1 MKLPSLPFV
10 VLDTE
15 TTGFIPK
22 VNRVIEFAAVRYDG
36 ETIGEPYE
44 QLFSIPGSIPEQ
56 VSTLTH
62 ISDADLE
69 GRPPFEEKLAEIV
82 GVIGED
88 TLIVGQ
94 NVGFDIRMLK
104 GEGID
109 LTQRPW
115 IDTSMLAS
123 LVFPELKSYSLGYV
137 SRVLGLNHEPVHR
150 ALGDVHATLELLAR
164 CWERFT
170 ALPAALREPLDAVMT
185 KAPQAYRALFAA
197 LPPPSR
203 AAKSPPWLATDTRE
217 HLHGEGLPGLPLEA
231 PDRGTVQ
238 LVEEPF
244 TPGFLSQI
252 LVDAVEQKR
261 HCAIAVKNLYSTLQS
276 FSIPQGIC
284 VLHPPS
290 AMLDTK
296 AVAAFASQESYTA
309 DEATLAVKLAW
320 YQPQIRSQAPLHGEE
335 QSIWNGKLACTME
348 SADYRAQFEGRHG
361 AFLLDHR
368 QLLSALAEPEHP
380 GHTLL
385 ASVTH
390 AVMDDASM
398 LEDTATKAYGHY
410 CSLNDM
416 RAAAEGNVALTKFT
430 DLLQIWV
437 EKTRQFHDVHYIVP
451 ADLSTPEAGGL
462 RSQLQEIMKSVAV
475 SLESPIHAQ
484 LASLLAI
491 LQAAHLPGRI
501 CWIEQRQDG
510 SQFVQSVPKH
520 IPPLLKE
527 HLYDRCATTLLV
539 PPDSAGS
546 LAELLPIGIKTVTVP
561 VRATDA
567 PLQISYAAGKAVASV
582 FADPPEGKT
591 VLLMGSRGKIE
602 NVFVRYT
609 KAIEELGGTLI
620 CQNLSGGMGRMQA
633 EFAAATGTTIWVLTP
648 WSFEGAEVPLGS
660 IDHLII
666 ETLPFDHPSHT
677 VLSKRAEHYRDP
689 FNEYT
694 LARLKHRLH
703 RLLRTFC
710 CYRSSGGDV
719 LFLDERLEKKEYG
732 RSIWQYLQR
741 LTGAGAPESPAP
753 PPVQKG
759 KRTPSKGG
767 GLEAGQLPLF

>member
-36 ETIGEPYE
+36 EKIGTPYE
-44 QLFSIPGSIPEQ
+44 QLFSIPGSIPAQ

-62 ISDADLE
+62 INDADLE
-69 GRPPFEEKLAEIV
+69 GHPPFEEKLQEIAAA
-82 GVIGED
+82 IGED

-150 ALGDVHATLELLAR
+150 ALGDVHATLELLSR
-164 CWERFT
+164 CWERFVS
-170 ALPAALREPLDAVMT
+170 LPAALREPLDAVMA
-185 KAPQAYRALFAA
+185 KAPQAYRTLFGA

-203 AAKSPPWLATDTRE
+203 TAESPPWLTAEVRR
-217 HLHGEGLPGLPLEA
+217 HLHGEGLTGFPLEA
-231 PDRGTVQ
+231 PARGTVQ

-252 LVDAVEQKR
+252 LLDAIGKK
-261 HCAIAVKNLYSTLQS
+261 HSSAIAVKNLHSTLQS
-276 FSIPQGIC
+276 LSIPNGVR

-290 AMLDTK
+290 AMLDAR
-296 AVAAFASQESYTA
+296 AVAAFASQGTYTA

-320 YQPQIRSQAPLHGEE
+320 YEPQIRSQAPLHGEE
-335 QSIWNGKLACTME
+335 QSIWNGKLACTTE
-348 SADYRAQFEGRHG
+348 SADYREQFGTQHG
-361 AFLLDHR
+361 VFLLDHR
-368 QLLSALAEPEHP
+368 QLLSALAEPKHP
-380 GHTLL
+380 GYALL
-385 ASVTH
+385 TSVTH
-390 AVMDDASM
+390 AVVDDASM

-416 RAAAEGNVALTKFT
+416 RAAAEGNAALTKFT

-462 RSQLQEIMKSVAV
+462 RSQLQEILEKTAV
-475 SLESPIHAQ
+475 TNGSPIHAQ

-491 LQAAHLPGRI
+491 LQAEHLPGRI

-510 SQFVQSVPKH
+510 SQFVQSVPEH

-527 HLYDRCATTLLV
+527 HLYDRCSTTLLV
-539 PPDSAGS
+539 PPDSADS
-546 LAELLPIGIKTVTVP
+546 LAELLPIGSKTV
-561 VRATDA
+561 RISA
-567 PLQISYAAGKAVASV
+567 PAADPPLEISCAAGRTIASI
-582 FADPPEGKT
+582 FASPPEGKT

-602 NVFVRYT
+602 NVFIRY
-609 KAIEELGGTLI
+609 ARAMEELGVTLI

-633 EFAAATGTTIWVLTP
+633 EFAATTGTTIWVLTP
-648 WSFEGAEVPLGS
+648 WSFEGVEVPLGG

-710 CYRSSGGDV
+710 CYRSPVGDI

-732 RSIWQYLQR
+732 RSIWRYLQR
-741 LTGAGAPESPAP
+741 LAGTAETPTQSLPEKIRHAP
-753 PPVQKG
+753 QKVDAN
-759 KRTPSKGG
+759 KKT
-767 GLEAGQLPLF
+767 QLPLF